1 MTAAVAPRTVA
12 VVGGGV
18 IGLTCALRLARA
30 GHRVSV
36 CSAEPVAATTSAQ
49 AAAIWFPYEAYPAD
63 RVLRWGAASL
73 TVFAVLATDPHTGV
87 AQRGGVVSY
96 RDADP
101 DLGWTAAVTDARPA
115 NADDLAPGVRL
126 GVRCTV
132 PVVDTG
138 RYLAWLEGQ
147 CAAAGIARRRKR
159 IARLADADPAADIV
173 VLAAGLASGRLA
185 GDDGLTPIRGQV
197 VRLANP
203 GLTDWILDDDNPGG
217 MTYVV
222 PRFDDVVC
230 GGTAQ
235 RGVWSTQ
242 PDPATEAAILDRAR
256 RLVPELAD
264 APIVSRGVGL
274 RPGRAEVRLERA
286 ELDGRTVVCCY
297 GHGGAGVTLSWGCAD
312 DVVALVG

>member
-1 MTAAVAPRTVA
+1 MIAAVPSRTVA

-18 IGLTCALRLARA
+18 IGLTCALQLARA
-30 GHRVSV
+30 GHRVRV
-36 CSAEPVAATTSAQ
+36 CSADPVAATTSAQ

-73 TVFAVLATDPHTGV
+73 AAFASLTTDAATGV

-101 DLGWTAAVTDARPA
+101 DLGWTAAVSDARPA
-115 NADDLAPGVRL
+115 ADLAPGIRL

-132 PVVDTG
+132 PVIDTG
-138 RYLAWLEGQ
+138 RYLAWLEEQ
-147 CAAAGIARRRKR
+147 CAAAGVTRRRER
-159 IARLADADPAADIV
+159 IGRLVDADPTADIV
-173 VLAAGLASGRLA
+173 VLAAGLASGQLA

-203 GLTDWILDDDNPGG
+203 GLTDWILDDDNPAGL
-217 MTYVV
+217 TYVV

-230 GGTAQ
+230 GGTAE

-242 PDPATEAAILDRAR
+242 PDPATEEAILDRAR

-274 RPGRAEVRLERA
+274 RPGRAEVRLERT
-286 ELDGRTVVCCY
+286 ELDSRMVVCCY